1 MIPIEDLAD
10 VTLAIEDT
18 DEDDE
23 GSECDED
30 DEDDEDNE
38 DNEDDEDDDDDKVI
52 KVREVRVAK
61 GVMAGDVSPVAMF
74 CVLKN
79 ISKNI
84 DVKGRGRGKY
94 T

>member
-1 MIPIEDLAD
+1 M
-10 VTLAIEDT
+10 
-18 DEDDE
+18 
-23 GSECDED
+23 
-30 DEDDEDNE
+30 
-38 DNEDDEDDDDDKVI
+38 KY
-52 KVREVRVAK
+52 KEVRIAK

-74 CVLKN
+74 CVLEN